1 MIVSCDNGDCTEEGL
16 FSCELR
22 WIDSSLYDVKLEVAK
37 NISDWPFSE
46 LLYEDKIKNKNTISN
61 IDKILFI

>member
-1 MIVSCDNGDCTEEGL
+1 MIVSCDNGDCTEEDL

-37 NISDWPFSE
+37 NISD
-46 LLYEDKIKNKNTISN
+46 
-61 IDKILFI
+61 